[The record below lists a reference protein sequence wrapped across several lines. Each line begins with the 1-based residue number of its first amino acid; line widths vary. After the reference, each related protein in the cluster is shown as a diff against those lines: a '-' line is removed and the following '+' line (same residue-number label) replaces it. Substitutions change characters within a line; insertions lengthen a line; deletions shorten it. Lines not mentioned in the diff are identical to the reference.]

1 MPDFVR
7 KAVRVVMVGAATF
20 GLALGLLGP
29 LIEDDLEVSVVAAVT
44 AVGIVIS
51 YELLKTARKSGR
63 LAWHQVPPL
72 WKGNREVAGRELPD
86 AVWEWEALA
95 GAARSDPRAMDR
107 LLRRMAPLGLRGES
121 LRALGSSSGDE
132 FDHQMDRFI
141 EEALRG

>member
-7 KAVRVVMVGAATF
+7 KTIRVVLIGAATF

-29 LIEDDLEVSVVAAVT
+29 LIEDDVEVSVVASVT

-72 WKGNREVAGRELPD
+72 WKGTREVAGPELLD

-107 LLRRMAPLGLRGES
+107 LLRRMAPLAPNGDSLQALR
-121 LRALGSSSGDE
+121 SSSGDE
-132 FDHQMDRFI
+132 FDRQMDRFI
-141 EEALRG
+141 EVALRG